1 MRSVKGFCLCLG
13 LVVAAAAR
21 AADFNMD
28 VLSEFVRTR
37 EVQTLEQALAV
48 LPAELRANY
57 ALVFASRSLQDAA
70 PAAPRA
76 ILYGADGR
84 FIVSFNGDADE
95 RGYDVLETMQ
105 FDERSNS
112 FHFREVSFQGAGE
125 SAKAEHEPRCHEPR
139 CPVARVGRQGVERLV
154 ERVDQHCARPDGED
168 EVKDPV
174 ELVAPRPPDSEYSSS
189 P

>member
-1 MRSVKGFCLCLG
+1 MRSVNSLCLCLG
-13 LVVAAAAR
+13 LLVAADAR
-21 AADFNMD
+21 AADFTFD
-28 VLSEFVRTR
+28 VLAELVRSRSVAT
-37 EVQTLEQALAV
+37 VEQALAV

-84 FIVSFNGDADE
+84 FIVTFNGDAGE

-112 FHFREVSFQGAGE
+112 FHFHEVSFPSAG
-125 SAKAEHEPRCHEPR
+125 
-139 CPVARVGRQGVERLV
+139 
-154 ERVDQHCARPDGED
+154 
-168 EVKDPV
+168 
-174 ELVAPRPPDSEYSSS
+174 
-189 P
+189 